1 MNNLGAKHILC
12 WMLFCMCMSIIPV
25 ISLLG
30 YKTHRSEDF
39 LALIIFFA
47 SFVELLAIPLS
58 LLNLFLFKKNL
69 SIKAAKRIATIPLGF
84 CIGCSAIF
92 LMYSFASFLEGNSS
106 VRISFAA
113 TIIQLFVAFIAIHWF
128 RDKIEKLKSEDISQK
143 IN

>member
-1 MNNLGAKHILC
+1 
-12 WMLFCMCMSIIPV
+12 MLFCMFMSIIPV

-30 YKTHRSEDF
+30 YKTGHEDF

-47 SFVELLAIPLS
+47 SFAELLAIPLS
-58 LLNLFLFKKNL
+58 LLNLFLFKRNL

-92 LMYSFASFLEGNSS
+92 LMYSFAAFLKGNSS
-106 VRISFAA
+106 VIISFAA
-113 TIIQLFVAFIAIHWF
+113 TIIQLFVAFIAISWF
-128 RDKIEKLKSEDISQK
+128 RDKIEKLTSGDISQN